1 MRATV
6 SFDVG
11 VDRVPETMRCLVV
24 EEAHILGSAIERL
37 EGVSCET
44 LAKDIDEVLG
54 KLHEAAHQL
63 HQYRDML
70 VGFERD
76 RFETILPQPAPR
88 QDLVENMLQVKQA
101 AEDMK
106 RFDSFLGK
114 VGQEDEEEDDNSEE
128 G

>member
-11 VDRVPETMRCLVV
+11 INRVPETMRCLVV
-24 EEAHILGSAIERL
+24 EEAHILSSAIERL
-37 EGVSCET
+37 EAVSCKT
-44 LAKDIDEVLG
+44 LAEDIDEVLG
-54 KLHEAAHQL
+54 KLHEATRQL

-76 RFETILPQPAPR
+76 RFETILPQTAPS
-88 QDLVENMLQVKQA
+88 QDLAENMLQVKQA

-114 VGQEDEEEDDNSEE
+114 VGQEDEEEDDNPQE